1 MPNPGSLRTVGTR
14 VHVFFRSRP
23 GGGQLQDTGKARSA
37 RKAWEAAY
45 DTHCGKYASER
56 PAEMVQDMLWAFVG
70 LVSSEDLH
78 IETHRASW

>member
-1 MPNPGSLRTVGTR
+1 MHLESDVQQQRTEKQRG
-14 VHVFFRSRP
+14 P

-56 PAEMVQDMLWAFVG
+56 PTEMVQDMLWAYVAVIG
-70 LVSSEDLH
+70 
-78 IETHRASW
+78 I